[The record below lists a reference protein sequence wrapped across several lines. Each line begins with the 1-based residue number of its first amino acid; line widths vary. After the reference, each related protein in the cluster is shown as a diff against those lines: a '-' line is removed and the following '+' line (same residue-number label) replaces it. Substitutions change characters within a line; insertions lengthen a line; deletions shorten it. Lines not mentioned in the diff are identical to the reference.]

1 MENLFFT
8 DKVHV
13 AKKNV
18 VSFLQKELEPI
29 KNDINQA
36 NKIPI
41 ALLKSLGKHGF
52 FGPLIPQK
60 YRGTQL
66 GIIAHCMITEEISK
80 INVAVSVSRTPCIL
94 MGYLLNKFSNEYQK
108 EKYLKQ
114 VATGDKICSI
124 CVTEEMAGSNVAGIK
139 TTAEKKGNSYVLN
152 GSKRFITNAGLSD
165 YYFIWAISNKTVN
178 PRGGMSVFLVEKDT
192 PGLSNEN
199 PYNLMGINGIYNGNL
214 ELKNVEVPEENLI
227 GMEGNGFND
236 LMEVFNIE
244 RLTLSS
250 ESNGIALAAFK
261 ESKNYAKTRI
271 QFDKPIASFQLI
283 KLKIAEMATKL
294 QAARLLTYSAA
305 KLLEMK
311 INVTKEASMAKAY
324 SSKTA
329 FEITSEAVQIHGG
342 NGYTDKHS
350 VERYMR
356 DAKFFM
362 IGGGTTEIQNLIIA
376 REELKNSKKKII

>member
-8 DKVHV
+8 DKLF
-13 AKKNV
+13 KKNV
-18 VSFLQKELEPI
+18 VSFLQKELVPI

-41 ALLKSLGKHGF
+41 TLLKKMGKRGL

-60 YRGTQL
+60 YGGTEL

-80 INVAVSVSRTPCIL
+80 INVAISVSRTPCIL

-124 CVTEEMAGSNVAGIK
+124 CVTEEMAGSNVADIR

-178 PRGGMSVFLVEKDT
+178 PRGGMSVFLIEKDS
-192 PGLSNEN
+192 PGLNIEN

-227 GMEGNGFND
+227 GVEGNGFND
-236 LMEVFNIE
+236 LMDVFNVE

-250 ESNGIALAAFK
+250 ESNGIALAALE

-271 QFDKPIASFQLI
+271 QFDKPITSFQLI

-305 KLLEMK
+305 KLLEMQ
-311 INVTKEASMAKAY
+311 INVTKEASMAKTY
-324 SSKTA
+324 SSKAA

-342 NGYTDKHS
+342 NGYTDKYP

-376 REELKNSKKKII
+376 REELKN

>member
-1 MENLFFT
+1 MENLFYS
-8 DKVHV
+8 DKVHAV
-13 AKKNV
+13 KKNV
-18 VSFLQKELEPI
+18 LSFLQKELEPI
-29 KNDINQA
+29 KNDLNNA

-41 ALLKSLGKHGF
+41 TLIKKMGTQGL

-60 YRGTQL
+60 YRGTEL

-80 INVAVSVSRTPCIL
+80 INVAISVSRTPCIL
-94 MGYLLNKFSNEYQK
+94 MGYLLNKFSNEHQK

-114 VATGDKICSI
+114 VAMGDKICSI
-124 CVTEEMAGSNVAGIK
+124 CVTEEMAGSNVADIK
-139 TTAEKKGNSYVLN
+139 TTAEKKGNSYILN

-165 YYFIWAISNKTVN
+165 YYFIWTISNQNVN
-178 PRGGMSVFLVEKDT
+178 PRGGMSVFLVEKDI
-192 PGLSNEN
+192 PGLSIEN

-214 ELKNVEVPEENLI
+214 ELKNVEVSEENLI
-227 GMEGNGFND
+227 GVEGNGFND
-236 LMEVFNIE
+236 LMDVFNIE

-250 ESNGIALAAFK
+250 ECNGIALAALE

-271 QFDKPIASFQLI
+271 QFNRPIASFQLI

-305 KLLEMK
+305 KLSEMK

-329 FEITSEAVQIHGG
+329 LEITSEAVQIHGG
-342 NGYTDKHS
+342 NGYTDMYP

-376 REELKNSKKKII
+376 REELKNSKK

>member
-8 DKVHV
+8 EKVHA

-18 VSFLQKELEPI
+18 INFLQKELEPI

-41 ALLKSLGKHGF
+41 TLIKKMGTQGL

-60 YRGTQL
+60 YRGTEL

-80 INVAVSVSRTPCIL
+80 INVAISVSRTPCIL
-94 MGYLLNKFSNEYQK
+94 MGYLLNKFSNEHQK

-124 CVTEEMAGSNVAGIK
+124 CVTEEMAGSNVADIK
-139 TTAEKKGNSYVLN
+139 TTAKKKGDSYLLN
-152 GSKRFITNAGLSD
+152 GSKKFITNAGLSD
-165 YYFIWAISNKTVN
+165 YYFIWAISNQNVN
-178 PRGGMSVFLVEKDT
+178 PRGGMSVFLVEKDI
-192 PGLSNEN
+192 PGLSIEN

-214 ELKNVEVPEENLI
+214 ELKNVEVSEENLI
-227 GMEGNGFND
+227 GVEGNGFND
-236 LMEVFNIE
+236 LMDVFNIE

-250 ESNGIALAAFK
+250 ECNGIALAALE

-271 QFDKPIASFQLI
+271 QFNRPIASFQLI
-283 KLKIAEMATKL
+283 KFKIAEMATKL

-305 KLLEMK
+305 KLSEMK

-329 FEITSEAVQIHGG
+329 LEITSEAVQIHGG
-342 NGYTDKHS
+342 NGYTDNYP

-376 REELKNSKKKII
+376 REELKNSKK